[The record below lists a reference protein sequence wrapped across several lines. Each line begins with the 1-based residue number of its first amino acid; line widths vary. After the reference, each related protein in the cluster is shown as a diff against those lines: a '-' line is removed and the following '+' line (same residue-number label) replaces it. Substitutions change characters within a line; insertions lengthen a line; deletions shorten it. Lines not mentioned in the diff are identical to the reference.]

1 MRLFDKRYESHLRKY
16 TLALSMIEHG
26 ARICTVTRWTG
37 LSKYCVQNLT
47 KSYGSKTRIKC
58 KRGDP
63 PSQPA
68 YFSKSL
74 EVARESM
81 AFAYIALQMQALPP
95 GVVPDARV
103 SLPGIV
109 QGERL
114 MSAFEL
120 YRALLPEATISL
132 EYAILLIIEL
142 AERSALALGECRGC
156 HDVMVVDRLR
166 TRQEFCPFCQPQGR
180 LSERPKPSYSGNNNS
195 IRA

>member
-1 MRLFDKRYESHLRKY
+1 MRLFDNRYESHLRKY

-81 AFAYIALQMQALPP
+81 AFAYIALQMQAHSREWCRMLGRPC
-95 GVVPDARV
+95 R
-103 SLPGIV
+103 GIV
-109 QGERL
+109 RGERL

-120 YRALLPEATISL
+120 YRALLPDADHF
-132 EYAILLIIEL
+132 
-142 AERSALALGECRGC
+142 LGIRHFAHHRIGRASRA
-156 HDVMVVDRLR
+156 RL
-166 TRQEFCPFCQPQGR
+166 GR
-180 LSERPKPSYSGNNNS
+180 VSQLP
-195 IRA
+195 

>member
-26 ARICTVTRWTG
+26 ARICTVTQWTG

-68 YFSKSL
+68 YFSKSP

-81 AFAYIALQMQALPP
+81 AFAYIALQMQAVPA
-95 GVVPDARV
+95 GVVPDARA

-120 YRALLPEATISL
+120 YRALLPEAIISL

-156 HDVMVVDRLR
+156 HDVMVVDLLR

>member
-1 MRLFDKRYESHLRKY
+1 
-16 TLALSMIEHG
+16 
-26 ARICTVTRWTG
+26 
-37 LSKYCVQNLT
+37 
-47 KSYGSKTRIKC
+47 
-58 KRGDP
+58 
-63 PSQPA
+63 
-68 YFSKSL
+68 
-74 EVARESM
+74 
-81 AFAYIALQMQALPP
+81 
-95 GVVPDARV
+95 
-103 SLPGIV
+103 
-109 QGERL
+109 

-120 YRALLPEATISL
+120 YRALLPEAIISL